1 MTEKIN
7 NNNVKVTQ
15 IILKPKE
22 DTGFHH
28 HTMNYVIIPITSGK
42 LKLIDEN
49 NKETFTKLMQGEPY
63 YREKGVKHN
72 VINIDNK
79 TITFIEVEIKSI
91 PT

>member
-28 HTMNYVIIPITSGK
+28 HTMNYVIIPITSGN

-49 NKETFTKLMQGEPY
+49 KKKALLNL
-63 YREKGVKHN
+63 
-72 VINIDNK
+72 
-79 TITFIEVEIKSI
+79 
-91 PT
+91 